1 MARPG
6 IKSRFLVAS
15 VIFVQILL
23 RNPTLK
29 LRVRVHLTR
38 IIIRRVIL
46 ILQEPEIQT
55 QPEAQI
61 LRAIIRQIQA
71 QQVLRLKAVMSSAVR
86 RQALNQA

>member
-38 IIIRRVIL
+38 IKIRRVI
-46 ILQEPEIQT
+46 QVHQKMPT
-55 QPEAQI
+55 V
-61 LRAIIRQIQA
+61 RATVQQIQV
-71 QQVLRLKAVMSSAVR
+71 QQVLRLRAAMSSAVK
-86 RQALNQA
+86 RQVLNQA

>member
-1 MARPG
+1 MARHG
-6 IKSRFLVAS
+6 IKSRFLAAS

-38 IIIRRVIL
+38 IIIRRVI
-46 ILQEPEIQT
+46 QVHQAMPTVQAT
-55 QPEAQI
+55 VQ
-61 LRAIIRQIQA
+61 QIQA
-71 QQVLRLKAVMSSAVR
+71 QQARRLKAVMSFVVR

>member
-38 IIIRRVIL
+38 IIIRRVI
-46 ILQEPEIQT
+46 QVHQAMPTVQAT
-55 QPEAQI
+55 VQ
-61 LRAIIRQIQA
+61 QIQA
-71 QQVLRLKAVMSSAVR
+71 QQARRLKAVMSFVVR